1 MSVLSAQ
8 SIRKAKII
16 SPFHERTVH
25 NGMSYGLGPASYDVR
40 IAQDIVLERRSFA
53 IASTIERFNM
63 PDDIIGEV
71 FDKSTWARRGLSA
84 FNTFIDPGWRGY
96 LTLELVNNGHVTIML
111 RAGDPI
117 VQVKFSWLDDY
128 TTDPYIGKYQD
139 QPDKPVEAIVF

>member
-1 MSVLSAQ
+1 MSILSAQ

-16 SPFHERTVH
+16 TPFHERTVH

-53 IASTIERFNM
+53 IASTIEHFNM
-63 PDDIIGEV
+63 PDDITGEV

-96 LTLELVNNGHVTIML
+96 LTLELVNNGHVTIVL
-111 RAGDPI
+111 REGDPV
-117 VQVKFSWLDDY
+117 VQIKFSWLDDY
-128 TTDPYIGKYQD
+128 SDSPYVGKYQD
-139 QPDKPVEAIVF
+139 QPDMPVEAIVL